1 MTKHHFSIQEGLC
14 FGWAKAKQHAWFIV
28 LTFIIS
34 SIIMGAVRGTPFL
47 GFVVGVMT
55 ILSIASVS
63 LSIVRGHHFSF
74 SDLFTPVLS
83 CNKVLKFFAL
93 TVLFSFPFLAVLLS
107 RQIFMMGNQLN
118 SASVA
123 SLGMALMFV
132 FFVVAVY
139 VGVRFKFFPFIVIE
153 HENASLHELL
163 RMCLKLTAGNFW
175 RIFLFLLSFGL
186 LNAAVIV
193 VCNILLFLRLPNIAS
208 IFFLV
213 GIVGTVSV
221 TVFATARVYNE
232 LKNHHSL

>member
-83 CNKVLKFFAL
+83 CNKVL
-93 TVLFSFPFLAVLLS
+93 
-107 RQIFMMGNQLN
+107 
-118 SASVA
+118 
-123 SLGMALMFV
+123 
-132 FFVVAVY
+132 
-139 VGVRFKFFPFIVIE
+139 KFFPFIVIE